1 MARRRK
7 RQGGGLSAYF
17 RGVFRERPQ
26 WLREKSNDLV
36 LARYRED
43 HGLAADQALDP
54 SVRSNLAT
62 IKSKLRREGNAPA
75 RVRAAGRW
83 GRGRQGP
90 AAAGRA
96 TDRMTQLEE
105 QIDDCLAL
113 AKHLDRTG
121 LEPVIALLHRARN
134 EVVCKT
140 GQV

>member
-1 MARRRK
+1 
-7 RQGGGLSAYF
+7 
-17 RGVFRERPQ
+17 VFRERPQ
-26 WLREKSNDLV
+26 WLREQSNDLV

-43 HGLAADQALDP
+43 HGLGADQPLDP
-54 SVRSNLAT
+54 SVRTNLAN

-75 RVRAAGRW
+75 GVRAPGRW
-83 GRGRQGP
+83 GRVRQGS

-113 AKHLDRTG
+113 AKHLDRSG
-121 LEPVIALLHRARN
+121 LEQVIALLRRARN
-134 EVVCKT
+134 EVVCKA